1 MNGASLNQKEA
12 KRNEQ
17 QRRRNERRQEE
28 KRKERRERR
37 GRTIL
42 YILYSKG
49 VQTEGII
56 GAQKELLHFVRSSV
70 REIFV

>member
-1 MNGASLNQKEA
+1 MNGASFDKKEA

-42 YILYSKG
+42 YILYSKE

-56 GAQKELLHFVRSSV
+56 GAKKELLHFVRSSV
-70 REIFV
+70 HETFV